1 MRKHGQPF
9 KLLFFTINLLF
20 VTSNQILTYKKN
32 KFVSHKQ
39 YIFSLITSRNAR
51 KTQTDQSIPD
61 VSLLCLKRNDTHK
74 WQREK
79 LFSPLRLF
87 VLCDIWKTLL
97 FIIVYSYSEI
107 VLTTM
112 LLLSLKP
119 LFWRKSV
126 FYALSPQ

>member
-1 MRKHGQPF
+1 MWKHGQPF
-9 KLLFFTINLLF
+9 KLLFFTINLHF
-20 VTSNQILTYKKN
+20 ATSNQILTYEKT
-32 KFVSHKQ
+32 KFASHKQ
-39 YIFSLITSRNAR
+39 YIFSLLTSRNAR
-51 KTQTDQSIPD
+51 KTQTDQSITD
-61 VSLLCLKRNDTHK
+61 VSLLCLKRNDTQK
-74 WQREK
+74 WQQEK

-112 LLLSLKP
+112 LLLSLKL